1 MAKEIWI
8 EIEGY
13 LGYKVSNLGNIK
25 SCKFNKEILLKQ
37 RLTSKGYKRVNL
49 YSNNICKTFFTHTIV
64 ANNFIFN
71 ENPKI
76 KLTVNHID
84 GNKVNNNASNL
95 EWISFEDNLKH
106 AHLNGLMK
114 YGESHGMCKL
124 TNEDIIKI
132 RHLYL
137 NENERIINLSKKF
150 NISYD
155 YTYKIVNNK
164 TRIL

>member
-1 MAKEIWI
+1 MEHVWKEIN
-8 EIEGY
+8 GY
-13 LGYKVSNLGNIK
+13 HSYMVSNYGEIVSL
-25 SCKFNKEILLKQ
+25 CRNKKIILKQ
-37 RLTSKGYKRVNL
+37 RTTKSGYKRVNL

-64 ANNFIFN
+64 ANAFIFN

-84 GNKVNNNASNL
+84 GNKLNNNAYNL

-124 TNEDIIKI
+124 TNDDIIKI

-150 NISYD
+150 NISYN